1 MNTTHYIHPN
11 GKTTTPSNANITHI
25 ISGHPNINDYSARR
39 LVGLG
44 KNRPTKPQHIAKLLK
59 FTTWQHRIKTG
70 DEPKLY
76 ARMTAY
82 PNNCTTEAPPEG
94 CHVHADHTRRNA
106 PQSRHCE
113 RHPDVLEVPLTM
125 LKKLLYSTKTTT
137 PYPFEVIVVED
148 VGNPP
153 I

>member
-82 PNNCTTEAPPEG
+82 PNNLHHSGARQHLHQPPFL
-94 CHVHADHTRRNA
+94 HHR
-106 PQSRHCE
+106 
-113 RHPDVLEVPLTM
+113 
-125 LKKLLYSTKTTT
+125 LKR
-137 PYPFEVIVVED
+137 
-148 VGNPP
+148 
-153 I
+153 